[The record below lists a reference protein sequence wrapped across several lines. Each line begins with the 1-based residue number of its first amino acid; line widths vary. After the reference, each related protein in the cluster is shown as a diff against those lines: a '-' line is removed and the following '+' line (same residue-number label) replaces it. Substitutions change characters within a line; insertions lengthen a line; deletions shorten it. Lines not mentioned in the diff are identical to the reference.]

1 MKKYAQF
8 TLVIVAF
15 FLLVWI
21 RQSESGSEHTVALS
35 PQQAALSSAQPTN
48 SSLANLSS
56 PIPTLTPT
64 STPNPTT
71 TSTPTATP
79 TSTPTPT
86 PAPRGQYRDGTYT
99 GSVAD
104 AFYGNMQVQA
114 VISGGRLTAVNIL
127 QYPNDNRTSRS
138 INSQALPILQS
149 EALQAQ
155 SANIDM
161 VSGASASSPAFQQS
175 LQSALS
181 QAS

>member
-8 TLVIVAF
+8 TFVIVAF
-15 FLLVWI
+15 FLLVWV
-21 RQSESGSEHTVALS
+21 RQGEGNSEHTVALT
-35 PQQAALSSAQPTN
+35 PQQSTLVASAPPGN
-48 SSLANLSS
+48 
-56 PIPTLTPT
+56 TLTSPAAPPP
-64 STPNPTT
+64 SA
-71 TSTPTATP
+71 TPTATP
-79 TSTPTPT
+79 TPTAAAQTAPSTPI
-86 PAPRGQYRDGTYT
+86 PAPKGQYRDGTYT

-127 QYPNDNRTSRS
+127 QYPNDNGTSRS
-138 INSQALPILQS
+138 INSQAIPILQS

-175 LQSALS
+175 LQSALA

>member
-21 RQSESGSEHTVALS
+21 RQGESNSEHTVALS
-35 PQQAALSSAQPTN
+35 PQQASLVASAPPGN
-48 SSLANLSS
+48 AIAS
-56 PIPTLTPT
+56 PAAPPPSNPTPT
-64 STPNPTT
+64 P
-71 TSTPTATP
+71 TPTAAAQT
-79 TSTPTPT
+79 TTPTPT
-86 PAPRGQYRDGTYT
+86 PAPKGQYRDGTYT

-127 QYPNDNRTSRS
+127 QYPNDNGTSRS
-138 INSQALPILQS
+138 INSQAIPILQS